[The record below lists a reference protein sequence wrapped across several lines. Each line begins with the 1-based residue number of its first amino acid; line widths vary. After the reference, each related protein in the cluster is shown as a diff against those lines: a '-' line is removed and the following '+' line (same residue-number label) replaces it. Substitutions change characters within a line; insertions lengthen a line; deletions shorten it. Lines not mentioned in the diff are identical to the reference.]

1 MLRRSGGYCGQ
12 GAAFLAPKIVG
23 GKTPGIVAG
32 TGRAR
37 MDEAWLLERLK
48 ATPIGE
54 DIMLTGYIK
63 K

>member
-1 MLRRSGGYCGQ
+1 VDKVLT
-12 GAAFLAPKIVG
+12 FLAPKIVG
-23 GKTPGIVAG
+23 GKDAPGMVAG